1 MRDALSRGSQTVCP
15 IPALSRKLSSAMPE
29 TAHSPACRKALALI
43 RASGHVIVDADLGAP
58 DLVTLAAAAAQWG
71 ASLTVRNA
79 QLRSE
84 DELADIATVG
94 RGHVTFDLA
103 E

>member
-1 MRDALSRGSQTVCP
+1 MAAPPLL
-15 IPALSRKLSSAMPE
+15 PAS
-29 TAHSPACRKALALI
+29 RKALALI
-43 RASGHVIVDADLGAP
+43 QKSGNVIVDAELPTSDL
-58 DLVTLAAAAAQWG
+58 LVLAGAAAQWG

-79 QLRSE
+79 HLRSE
-84 DELADIATVG
+84 DTLEEIAAVG

>member
-1 MRDALSRGSQTVCP
+1 MSAPPLQ
-15 IPALSRKLSSAMPE
+15 PAS
-29 TAHSPACRKALALI
+29 RKALALI
-43 RASGHVIVDADLGAP
+43 HASGNVIVDAELP
-58 DLVTLAAAAAQWG
+58 TSDLVVLAGAAAQWG

-79 QLRSE
+79 HLRSE
-84 DELADIATVG
+84 DTLGEIAAAG

>member
-1 MRDALSRGSQTVCP
+1 MSEAVHT
-15 IPALSRKLSSAMPE
+15 
-29 TAHSPACRKALALI
+29 PACRKALAII
-43 RASGHVIVDADLGAP
+43 RASGHVIVGANFSASDLLVLAD
-58 DLVTLAAAAAQWG
+58 AAAQWG

-79 QLRSE
+79 HVHDESE
-84 DELADIATVG
+84 LEKIAAAG

>member
-1 MRDALSRGSQTVCP
+1 MAARPLQ
-15 IPALSRKLSSAMPE
+15 PAS
-29 TAHSPACRKALALI
+29 RKALALI
-43 RASGHVIVDADLGAP
+43 RASGNVIVDAELPTSDLI
-58 DLVTLAAAAAQWG
+58 VLASAAAQWG

-79 QLRSE
+79 HLRSE
-84 DELADIATVG
+84 RALEEVAAAG

>member
-1 MRDALSRGSQTVCP
+1 MSDADL
-15 IPALSRKLSSAMPE
+15 
-29 TAHSPACRKALALI
+29 SPASRRALAVI
-43 RASGHVIVDADLGAP
+43 RASGHAIVDADLPAS
-58 DLVTLAAAAAQWG
+58 DLVALATAAAQWG

-79 QLRSE
+79 HLCSE
-84 DELADIATVG
+84 SDLESVATAG

>member
-1 MRDALSRGSQTVCP
+1 M
-15 IPALSRKLSSAMPE
+15 SAAAF
-29 TAHSPACRKALALI
+29 TPACRKALALI
-43 RASGHVIVDADLGAP
+43 RASGHVIVHANLPASDLLA
-58 DLVTLAAAAAQWG
+58 LAAAAAQWG

-79 QLRSE
+79 HLR
-84 DELADIATVG
+84 DEGELEEIAAAG

>member
-1 MRDALSRGSQTVCP
+1 MS
-15 IPALSRKLSSAMPE
+15 
-29 TAHSPACRKALALI
+29 TAVFTPACRKALALI
-43 RASGHVIVDADLGAP
+43 RASGHVIVNANLPASDLLA
-58 DLVTLAAAAAQWG
+58 LAAAAAQWG

-79 QLRSE
+79 HLR
-84 DELADIATVG
+84 DEGELEEIAAAG

>member
-1 MRDALSRGSQTVCP
+1 MSEADHT
-15 IPALSRKLSSAMPE
+15 
-29 TAHSPACRKALALI
+29 PACRKALAII
-43 RASGHVIVDADLGAP
+43 RASGNVIVDANFPASDL
-58 DLVTLAAAAAQWG
+58 LLLAGAAAQWG

-79 QLRSE
+79 HARE
-84 DELADIATVG
+84 EGELEKIAAAG

>member
-1 MRDALSRGSQTVCP
+1 MAAPPLQ
-15 IPALSRKLSSAMPE
+15 PAS
-29 TAHSPACRKALALI
+29 RKALALI
-43 RASGHVIVDADLGAP
+43 RASGNVIVDAELPTSDLM
-58 DLVTLAAAAAQWG
+58 VLAGAAAQWG

-79 QLRSE
+79 HLRSE
-84 DELADIATVG
+84 GTLEEIAAAG

>member
-1 MRDALSRGSQTVCP
+1 MTAPPLQ
-15 IPALSRKLSSAMPE
+15 PAS
-29 TAHSPACRKALALI
+29 RKALALI
-43 RASGHVIVDADLGAP
+43 RASGNVIVDAELPTSDLM
-58 DLVTLAAAAAQWG
+58 VLAGAAAQWG

-79 QLRSE
+79 HLRSE
-84 DELADIATVG
+84 GTLEAIAAAG

>member
-1 MRDALSRGSQTVCP
+1 MSDADL
-15 IPALSRKLSSAMPE
+15 
-29 TAHSPACRKALALI
+29 SPASRKALAVI
-43 RASGHVIVDADLGAP
+43 RASGHVIVDADLPAS
-58 DLVTLAAAAAQWG
+58 DLVALASAAAQWG

-79 QLRSE
+79 HLCSE
-84 DELADIATVG
+84 SDLESVATAG

>member
-1 MRDALSRGSQTVCP
+1 MT
-15 IPALSRKLSSAMPE
+15 E
-29 TAHSPACRKALALI
+29 TGISPACRKALVLI
-43 RASGHVIVDADLGAP
+43 RASGHVIVDADLPAA
-58 DLVTLAAAAAQWG
+58 DLVTLAGAAAEWG

-79 QLRSE
+79 HLRDE
-84 DELADIATVG
+84 DELEAIAAAG

>member
-1 MRDALSRGSQTVCP
+1 MPAPPLQTE
-15 IPALSRKLSSAMPE
+15 S
-29 TAHSPACRKALALI
+29 RKALALI
-43 RASGHVIVDADLGAP
+43 RASGNVVVDAELP
-58 DLVTLAAAAAQWG
+58 TSDLVVLAGAAAQWG

-79 QLRSE
+79 HLRSE
-84 DELADIATVG
+84 ETLEEIAAAG

>member
-1 MRDALSRGSQTVCP
+1 MT
-15 IPALSRKLSSAMPE
+15 E
-29 TAHSPACRKALALI
+29 TGITPACRKALVLI
-43 RASGHVIVDADLGAP
+43 RASGHVIVDADLPAS
-58 DLVTLAAAAAQWG
+58 DLVTLAGAAAEWG

-79 QLRSE
+79 HLR
-84 DELADIATVG
+84 DEVELEAIAAAG

>member
-1 MRDALSRGSQTVCP
+1 MSEVVYA
-15 IPALSRKLSSAMPE
+15 
-29 TAHSPACRKALALI
+29 PACRKALALI
-43 RASGHVIVDADLGAP
+43 RASGHVIVDANLSASDL
-58 DLVTLAAAAAQWG
+58 LVLAGAAAQWG

-79 QLRSE
+79 HMR
-84 DELADIATVG
+84 DEGELEKIAAAG

>member
-1 MRDALSRGSQTVCP
+1 MT
-15 IPALSRKLSSAMPE
+15 E
-29 TAHSPACRKALALI
+29 TGISPACRRALVLI
-43 RASGHVIVDADLGAP
+43 RASGHVIVDADLPAA
-58 DLVTLAAAAAQWG
+58 DLVTLAGAAAEWG

-79 QLRSE
+79 HLRDE
-84 DELADIATVG
+84 DELEAIAAAG

>member
-1 MRDALSRGSQTVCP
+1 MTAQPLL
-15 IPALSRKLSSAMPE
+15 PAS
-29 TAHSPACRKALALI
+29 RKALALI
-43 RASGHVIVDADLGAP
+43 RASGSVIVDADLP
-58 DLVTLAAAAAQWG
+58 TNDLLVLASAAAQWG
-71 ASLTVRNA
+71 AALTVRNA

-84 DELADIATVG
+84 DTLEEIAAAG

>member
-1 MRDALSRGSQTVCP
+1 MSVPLQ
-15 IPALSRKLSSAMPE
+15 PAS
-29 TAHSPACRKALALI
+29 RKALALI
-43 RASGHVIVDADLGAP
+43 RASGNVIVDADLP
-58 DLVTLAAAAAQWG
+58 TSDLLALASSAAQWG

-79 QLRSE
+79 HVRSE
-84 DELADIATVG
+84 ETLKEIAAAG

>member
-1 MRDALSRGSQTVCP
+1 MANVNDVALT
-15 IPALSRKLSSAMPE
+15 
-29 TAHSPACRKALALI
+29 PACRKALVLI
-43 RASGHVIVDADLGAP
+43 RASGHVIVDADLPAA
-58 DLVTLAAAAAQWG
+58 DLVVLAGAAAEWG

-79 QLRSE
+79 HLRDE
-84 DELADIATVG
+84 DELQAIAAAG

>member
-1 MRDALSRGSQTVCP
+1 MALP
-15 IPALSRKLSSAMPE
+15 PLMPAS
-29 TAHSPACRKALALI
+29 RKALALI
-43 RASGHVIVDADLGAP
+43 RASGNVVVDADLP
-58 DLVTLAAAAAQWG
+58 TSDLLALAAAAAQWG

-79 QLRSE
+79 HLRSE
-84 DELADIATVG
+84 HTLAEIAAAG